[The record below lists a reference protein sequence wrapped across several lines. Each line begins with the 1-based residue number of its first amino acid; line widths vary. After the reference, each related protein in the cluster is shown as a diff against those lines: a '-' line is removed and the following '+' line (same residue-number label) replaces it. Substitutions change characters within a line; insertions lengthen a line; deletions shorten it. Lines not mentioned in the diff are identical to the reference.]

1 MSAIIY
7 MENFSKKNPH
17 DGDRRREKLIKVK
30 VCRYISLFFHPA
42 CFLFTNKVENKKFIF
57 ILNSTAKICFTHSVA
72 DFGGSKWGQFI
83 VIILPVCPIYWRS
96 SFFYMGST
104 FYMRFRLVDVLFKQ
118 KTVQNGFKGRSINN
132 LFG

>member
-1 MSAIIY
+1 MLSSGLPMSAIIY

-30 VCRYISLFFHPA
+30 VCRYISFFFHPA

-57 ILNSTAKICFTHSVA
+57 ILNSTTKICFTHSVA

-83 VIILPVCPIYWRS
+83 VIITGVP
-96 SFFYMGST
+96 
-104 FYMRFRLVDVLFKQ
+104 
-118 KTVQNGFKGRSINN
+118 N
-132 LFG
+132 LLEIIIFLHGLYCKVNDDAGIVSA